1 MTTLYFGMHPSWKP
15 HLETFVEK
23 GSLQII
29 KSKLIELVNLKKTIF
44 PPAEKIFRALELTS
58 FDNLKVVII
67 GQDPYH
73 TPGVPNGLAFSV
85 NKNQKLP
92 PSLINIF
99 RELES
104 DLGVKNYIG
113 DLSAWS
119 RQGVLLLNTCLSV
132 CAGLPA
138 SHSNIGWENFTN
150 AAIEEIQ
157 KKKNIIFLL
166 WGKHAQQKKA
176 FIQEDN
182 FILEAAHPSPLSA
195 NNGFF
200 GCNHFSKTNNLLTSL
215 GSDPIDWQLE

>member
-1 MTTLYFGMHPSWKP
+1 MKMNNHETWKSFINFETKKPYFKKIKD
-15 HLETFVEK
+15 HLI
-23 GSLQII
+23 SD
-29 KSKLIELVNLKKTIF
+29 N
-44 PPAEKIFRALELTS
+44 AEGKIVLPEPKNFFRAFDLCEL
-58 FDNLKVVII
+58 NKVKVVII

-99 RELES
+99 RELEF

-113 DLSAWS
+113 DLSVWS

-195 NNGFF
+195 NKGFF

>member
-1 MTTLYFGMHPSWKP
+1 MKMNNHETWKSFINFETKKPYFKEIKD
-15 HLETFVEK
+15 HLI
-23 GSLQII
+23 SD
-29 KSKLIELVNLKKTIF
+29 N
-44 PPAEKIFRALELTS
+44 AEGKIVLPEPKNFFRAFDLCEL
-58 FDNLKVVII
+58 NKVKVVII

-99 RELES
+99 KELDS

-119 RQGVLLLNTCLSV
+119 RQGVLLLNACLSV

-182 FILEAAHPSPLSA
+182 FILEAAHPSPLSV

>member
-1 MTTLYFGMHPSWKP
+1 MKMNNHETWKSFINFETKKPYFKKIKN
-15 HLETFVEK
+15 HLI
-23 GSLQII
+23 SD
-29 KSKLIELVNLKKTIF
+29 N
-44 PPAEKIFRALELTS
+44 AEGKIVLPEPKNFFRAFDLCEL
-58 FDNLKVVII
+58 NKVKVVII

-104 DLGVKNYIG
+104 DLDVKNYIG

-119 RQGVLLLNTCLSV
+119 RQGVLLLNTSLSV

-176 FIQEDN
+176 FIREDN

>member
-1 MTTLYFGMHPSWKP
+1 MNNHDSWKSFINFETKKP
-15 HLETFVEK
+15 YFKKIKDHLI
-23 GSLQII
+23 SD
-29 KSKLIELVNLKKTIF
+29 N
-44 PPAEKIFRALELTS
+44 AEGKIVLPEPKNFFRAFDLCELN
-58 FDNLKVVII
+58 NLKVVII

>member
-1 MTTLYFGMHPSWKP
+1 MNNHETWKSFINFETKKPYFKKIKD
-15 HLETFVEK
+15 HLI
-23 GSLQII
+23 SD
-29 KSKLIELVNLKKTIF
+29 N
-44 PPAEKIFRALELTS
+44 AEGKIVLPEPKNFFRAFDLCEL
-58 FDNLKVVII
+58 NKVKVVII

-200 GCNHFSKTNNLLTSL
+200 GCNHFSKTNNLLASL

>member
-1 MTTLYFGMHPSWKP
+1 MKMNNHETWKSFINFETKKPYFKKIKD
-15 HLETFVEK
+15 HLI
-23 GSLQII
+23 SD
-29 KSKLIELVNLKKTIF
+29 N
-44 PPAEKIFRALELTS
+44 AEGKIVLPEPKNFFRAFDLGEL
-58 FDNLKVVII
+58 NKVKVVII

>member
-1 MTTLYFGMHPSWKP
+1 MNNHETWKSFINFETKKPYFKKIKD
-15 HLETFVEK
+15 HLI
-23 GSLQII
+23 SD
-29 KSKLIELVNLKKTIF
+29 N
-44 PPAEKIFRALELTS
+44 AEGKIVLPEPKNFFRAFDLCEL
-58 FDNLKVVII
+58 NKVKVVII

-157 KKKNIIFLL
+157 KKRNIIFLL

>member
-1 MTTLYFGMHPSWKP
+1 MEMNNHETWKSFINFETKKPYFKKIKD
-15 HLETFVEK
+15 HLI
-23 GSLQII
+23 SD
-29 KSKLIELVNLKKTIF
+29 N
-44 PPAEKIFRALELTS
+44 AEGKIVLPEPKNFFRAFDLCEL
-58 FDNLKVVII
+58 NKVKVVII

-104 DLGVKNYIG
+104 DLDIKNYIG

-176 FIQEDN
+176 FIREDN

>member
-1 MTTLYFGMHPSWKP
+1 MKMNNHETWKSFINFETKKPYFKKIKD
-15 HLETFVEK
+15 HLI
-23 GSLQII
+23 SD
-29 KSKLIELVNLKKTIF
+29 N
-44 PPAEKIFRALELTS
+44 AEGKIVLPEPKNFFRAFDLCEL
-58 FDNLKVVII
+58 NKVKVVII

-157 KKKNIIFLL
+157 KKRNIIFLL

>member
-1 MTTLYFGMHPSWKP
+1 MKMNNHETWKSFINFETKKPYFKKIKD
-15 HLETFVEK
+15 HLI
-23 GSLQII
+23 SD
-29 KSKLIELVNLKKTIF
+29 N
-44 PPAEKIFRALELTS
+44 AEGKIVLPEPKNFFRAFDLCEL
-58 FDNLKVVII
+58 NKVKVVII

-85 NKNQKLP
+85 NKNHKLP

-99 RELES
+99 REIES
-104 DLGVKNYIG
+104 DLGIKNYIG

-157 KKKNIIFLL
+157 KKENIIFLL

>member
-1 MTTLYFGMHPSWKP
+1 MVLPEPKNF
-15 HLETFVEK
+15 
-23 GSLQII
+23 
-29 KSKLIELVNLKKTIF
+29 
-44 PPAEKIFRALELTS
+44 FRAFDLCEL
-58 FDNLKVVII
+58 NKVKVVII

>member
-1 MTTLYFGMHPSWKP
+1 MNNHETWKSFINFETKKPYFKKIKD
-15 HLETFVEK
+15 HLISDNVE
-23 GSLQII
+23 G
-29 KSKLIELVNLKKTIF
+29 
-44 PPAEKIFRALELTS
+44 KIVLPEPKNFFRAFDLCEL
-58 FDNLKVVII
+58 NKVKVVII

-104 DLGVKNYIG
+104 DLGIQNYIG

-119 RQGVLLLNTCLSV
+119 KQGVLLLNTCLSV

-195 NNGFF
+195 NKGFF

>member
-1 MTTLYFGMHPSWKP
+1 MKMNNHETWKSFINFETKKPYFKEIKD
-15 HLETFVEK
+15 HLI
-23 GSLQII
+23 SD
-29 KSKLIELVNLKKTIF
+29 N
-44 PPAEKIFRALELTS
+44 AEGKIVLPEPKNFFRAFDLCEL
-58 FDNLKVVII
+58 NKVKVVII

-99 RELES
+99 KELES
-104 DLGVKNYIG
+104 DLGVKNSRG

-119 RQGVLLLNTCLSV
+119 RQGVLLLNTSLSV

>member
-1 MTTLYFGMHPSWKP
+1 MEMNNHETWKSFINFETKKPYFKEIKD
-15 HLETFVEK
+15 HLISDNAK
-23 GSLQII
+23 G
-29 KSKLIELVNLKKTIF
+29 
-44 PPAEKIFRALELTS
+44 KIVLPEPKNFFRAFDLCEL
-58 FDNLKVVII
+58 NKVKVVII

-99 RELES
+99 REIES

>member
-1 MTTLYFGMHPSWKP
+1 MNNHKTWKSFINFETKKPYFKKIKD
-15 HLETFVEK
+15 HLI
-23 GSLQII
+23 SD
-29 KSKLIELVNLKKTIF
+29 N
-44 PPAEKIFRALELTS
+44 AEGKIVLPEPKNFFRAFDLCEL
-58 FDNLKVVII
+58 NKVKVVII

-104 DLGVKNYIG
+104 DLGIKNSSG

-119 RQGVLLLNTCLSV
+119 RQGVLLLNTSLSV

-150 AAIEEIQ
+150 AAIGEIQ

-176 FIQEDN
+176 FIQKDN
-182 FILEAAHPSPLSA
+182 FVLEAAHPSPLSA

>member
-1 MTTLYFGMHPSWKP
+1 MKMNNHETWKSFINFETKKPYFKKIKD
-15 HLETFVEK
+15 HLISDNAEGKIVLPEPKNFFRAFDLCE
-23 GSLQII
+23 
-29 KSKLIELVNLKKTIF
+29 LKKV
-44 PPAEKIFRALELTS
+44 
-58 FDNLKVVII
+58 KVVII

>member
-1 MTTLYFGMHPSWKP
+1 MNNHETWKSFINFETKKPYFKKIKD
-15 HLETFVEK
+15 HLI
-23 GSLQII
+23 SD
-29 KSKLIELVNLKKTIF
+29 N
-44 PPAEKIFRALELTS
+44 AECKIVLPEPKNFFRAFDLCEL
-58 FDNLKVVII
+58 NKVKVIII

-104 DLGVKNYIG
+104 DLGIKNSSG

-119 RQGVLLLNTCLSV
+119 RQGVLLLNTSLSV

-150 AAIEEIQ
+150 AVIEEIQ
-157 KKKNIIFLL
+157 KKKNMIFLL

-176 FIQEDN
+176 LIQENN

-200 GCNHFSKTNNLLTSL
+200 GCNHFSKINNLLTSL

>member
-1 MTTLYFGMHPSWKP
+1 MNNHESWKSFINFETKKP
-15 HLETFVEK
+15 YFKKIKDHLI
-23 GSLQII
+23 SD
-29 KSKLIELVNLKKTIF
+29 N
-44 PPAEKIFRALELTS
+44 AEGKIVLPEPKNFFRAFDLCEL
-58 FDNLKVVII
+58 NKVKVVII

-104 DLGVKNYIG
+104 DLGIQNYIG

-119 RQGVLLLNTCLSV
+119 KQGVLLLNTCLSV

-195 NNGFF
+195 NKGFF

>member
-1 MTTLYFGMHPSWKP
+1 MKMNNHETWKSFINFETKKPYFKKIKD
-15 HLETFVEK
+15 HLI
-23 GSLQII
+23 SD
-29 KSKLIELVNLKKTIF
+29 N
-44 PPAEKIFRALELTS
+44 AEGKIVLPEPKNFFRAFDLCEL
-58 FDNLKVVII
+58 NKVKVVII

-104 DLGVKNYIG
+104 DLGIQNYIG

-195 NNGFF
+195 NKGFF

>member
-1 MTTLYFGMHPSWKP
+1 MKMNNHETWKSFINFETKKPYFKKIKD
-15 HLETFVEK
+15 HLI
-23 GSLQII
+23 SD
-29 KSKLIELVNLKKTIF
+29 N
-44 PPAEKIFRALELTS
+44 AEGKIVLPEPKNFFRAFDLCEL
-58 FDNLKVVII
+58 NKVKVVII

-104 DLGVKNYIG
+104 DLGVKNYDG

-200 GCNHFSKTNNLLTSL
+200 GCNHFSKTNNLLISL

>member
-1 MTTLYFGMHPSWKP
+1 MKMNNHETWKSFINFETKKPYFK
-15 HLETFVEK
+15 K
-23 GSLQII
+23 I
-29 KSKLIELVNLKKTIF
+29 KDRLISDN
-44 PPAEKIFRALELTS
+44 AEGKIVLPEPKNFFRAFDLCEL
-58 FDNLKVVII
+58 NKVKVVII

-99 RELES
+99 REIES

-157 KKKNIIFLL
+157 KKENIIFLL

>member
-1 MTTLYFGMHPSWKP
+1 MNNHETWKSFINFETKKPYFKKIKD
-15 HLETFVEK
+15 HLI
-23 GSLQII
+23 SD
-29 KSKLIELVNLKKTIF
+29 N
-44 PPAEKIFRALELTS
+44 AEGKIVLPEPKNFFRAFDLCEL
-58 FDNLKVVII
+58 NKVKVVII

-99 RELES
+99 KEIES

-138 SHSNIGWENFTN
+138 SHANIGWENFTN

-157 KKKNIIFLL
+157 RKKNIIFLL

-176 FIQEDN
+176 FIQADN

>member
-1 MTTLYFGMHPSWKP
+1 MKMNNHETWKSFINFETKKPYFKKIKD
-15 HLETFVEK
+15 HLI
-23 GSLQII
+23 LD
-29 KSKLIELVNLKKTIF
+29 N
-44 PPAEKIFRALELTS
+44 AEGKIVLPEPKNFFRAFDLCEL
-58 FDNLKVVII
+58 NKVKVVII

-92 PSLINIF
+92 PSLINIY

-104 DLGVKNYIG
+104 DLGVKNSSG

>member
-1 MTTLYFGMHPSWKP
+1 MKMNNHETWKSFINFETKKPYFKEIKD
-15 HLETFVEK
+15 HLI
-23 GSLQII
+23 SD
-29 KSKLIELVNLKKTIF
+29 N
-44 PPAEKIFRALELTS
+44 AEGKIVLPEPKNFFRAFDLCEL
-58 FDNLKVVII
+58 NKVKVVII

>member
-1 MTTLYFGMHPSWKP
+1 MKMNNHETWKSFINFETKKPYFKKIKD
-15 HLETFVEK
+15 HLI
-23 GSLQII
+23 SD
-29 KSKLIELVNLKKTIF
+29 N
-44 PPAEKIFRALELTS
+44 AEGKIVLPEPKNFFRAFDLCEL
-58 FDNLKVVII
+58 NKVKVVII

-99 RELES
+99 KEIES

-157 KKKNIIFLL
+157 KKENIIFLL

>member
-1 MTTLYFGMHPSWKP
+1 MKMNNHETWKSFINFETKKPYFKKIKD
-15 HLETFVEK
+15 HLI
-23 GSLQII
+23 SD
-29 KSKLIELVNLKKTIF
+29 N
-44 PPAEKIFRALELTS
+44 AEGKIVLPEPKNFFRAFDLCEL
-58 FDNLKVVII
+58 NKVKVVII

-104 DLGVKNYIG
+104 DLDIKNYIG

-176 FIQEDN
+176 FIQADN

>member
-1 MTTLYFGMHPSWKP
+1 MNNHETWKSFINFETKKPYFKKIKD
-15 HLETFVEK
+15 HLI
-23 GSLQII
+23 SD
-29 KSKLIELVNLKKTIF
+29 N
-44 PPAEKIFRALELTS
+44 AEGKIVLPEPKNFFRAFDLCELN
-58 FDNLKVVII
+58 NLKVVII

>member
-1 MTTLYFGMHPSWKP
+1 MKMNNHETWKSFINFETKKPYFKKIKD
-15 HLETFVEK
+15 HLI
-23 GSLQII
+23 SD
-29 KSKLIELVNLKKTIF
+29 N
-44 PPAEKIFRALELTS
+44 AEGKIVLPEPKNFFRAFDLCEL
-58 FDNLKVVII
+58 NKVKVVII

-104 DLGVKNYIG
+104 DLDVKNYIG

-157 KKKNIIFLL
+157 KKKNIVFLL

-176 FIQEDN
+176 FIREDN

>member
-1 MTTLYFGMHPSWKP
+1 MKMNNHETWKSFINFETKKPYFKKIKD
-15 HLETFVEK
+15 HLI
-23 GSLQII
+23 LD
-29 KSKLIELVNLKKTIF
+29 N
-44 PPAEKIFRALELTS
+44 AEGKIVLPEPKNFFRAFDLCEL
-58 FDNLKVVII
+58 NKVKVVII

-92 PSLINIF
+92 PSLINIY

-104 DLGVKNYIG
+104 DLGVKNSSG

-215 GSDPIDWQLE
+215 RSDPIDWQLE

>member
-1 MTTLYFGMHPSWKP
+1 MNNHETWKSFINFETKKPYFKKIKD
-15 HLETFVEK
+15 HLI
-23 GSLQII
+23 SD
-29 KSKLIELVNLKKTIF
+29 N
-44 PPAEKIFRALELTS
+44 AEGKIVLPEPKNFFRAFDLCEL
-58 FDNLKVVII
+58 NKVKVIII

-104 DLGVKNYIG
+104 DLGVKNSSG

-119 RQGVLLLNTCLSV
+119 RQGVLLLNTSLSV

-138 SHSNIGWENFTN
+138 SHANIGWENFTN
-150 AAIEEIQ
+150 AVIEEIQ
-157 KKKNIIFLL
+157 KKKNMIFLL

-176 FIQEDN
+176 LIQENN
-182 FILEAAHPSPLSA
+182 FILEAAHPSPMSA

-200 GCNHFSKTNNLLTSL
+200 GCNHFSKINNLLTSL

>member
-1 MTTLYFGMHPSWKP
+1 MKMNNHETWKSFINFETKKPYFKKIKD
-15 HLETFVEK
+15 HLISDNAK
-23 GSLQII
+23 G
-29 KSKLIELVNLKKTIF
+29 
-44 PPAEKIFRALELTS
+44 KIVLPEPKNFFRAFDLCEL
-58 FDNLKVVII
+58 NKVKVVII

-182 FILEAAHPSPLSA
+182 FILEGAHPSPLSA